1 MMTDQ
6 DFLTE
11 LRQSVIRRAQA
22 TSQVDTMAFVDEV
35 AERLS
40 DDPVFGDFVQTEYS
54 GTGKFARK
62 LRLHGFTELDDSDGS
77 LGLVAAAWSDSDM
90 IETMASATV
99 DQMTGWLTAFV
110 GEALENDLADRIT
123 ESNPAYGLSCLLRD
137 RRHQVSRIRLHL
149 FSNQKL
155 SAKFREDILPS
166 IGDLPVER
174 HIWDL
179 QRLEAL
185 YKSSQERE
193 AVFIDLADFGSSGI
207 PCLPAAAT
215 ESLRSYLCVIS
226 GNLLADLFERYG
238 SRLLEGNV
246 RSFLGLK
253 GGVNKGIRTTI
264 QHEPALFFAYNNGI
278 AATAS
283 DVEVEHTSEG
293 LMIKSLVNLQIV
305 NGGQTTA
312 SVLSARKKDRFSL
325 DNVAVQV
332 KLTKVDSSEANVL
345 IPKIAQYANTQNKVA
360 VADFFANHPFHRKM
374 EEISRRLT
382 VPSRA
387 GIRVQ
392 SKWFYERSRGQFQN
406 ERLYLTEAKKSIFDK
421 EYPASQVI
429 NKTDL
434 AKYDSVHDCKPYWG
448 SLGAQKNFTKFAA
461 KFSSSRADESEA
473 QCWERIS
480 PNFNDVYYQDMAS
493 IALLWKYSEKM
504 VSAARDSWYEG
515 DYRIQIVAY
524 TLSLMFHLFRKAG
537 HEFNLASIWNA
548 QEVNQETGELLEK
561 IAIAVQDDILSPPS
575 GTTNVGEWTKKEQ
588 CWERVKEIHISIS
601 HLLNAQA
608 IDRESYQRS
617 RTAARKQG
625 AADDEIALQT
635 HLYEQVRSGYW
646 SSLLKWPD
654 LNMHVTSEDL
664 KLIRNA
670 STERGFLRIQSKL
683 MWKRLQEIGQ
693 HCESEGFRAG

>member
-11 LRQSVIRRAQA
+11 LQQSVIRRAQA

-123 ESNPAYGLSCLLRD
+123 ESNPAYGLACLLRD

-332 KLTKVDSSEANVL
+332 KLTEV
-345 IPKIAQYANTQNKVA
+345 
-360 VADFFANHPFHRKM
+360 
-374 EEISRRLT
+374 
-382 VPSRA
+382 
-387 GIRVQ
+387 
-392 SKWFYERSRGQFQN
+392 
-406 ERLYLTEAKKSIFDK
+406 
-421 EYPASQVI
+421 
-429 NKTDL
+429 
-434 AKYDSVHDCKPYWG
+434 
-448 SLGAQKNFTKFAA
+448 
-461 KFSSSRADESEA
+461 
-473 QCWERIS
+473 
-480 PNFNDVYYQDMAS
+480 VY
-493 IALLWKYSEKM
+493 
-504 VSAARDSWYEG
+504 
-515 DYRIQIVAY
+515 
-524 TLSLMFHLFRKAG
+524 
-537 HEFNLASIWNA
+537 
-548 QEVNQETGELLEK
+548 
-561 IAIAVQDDILSPPS
+561 
-575 GTTNVGEWTKKEQ
+575 
-588 CWERVKEIHISIS
+588 
-601 HLLNAQA
+601 
-608 IDRESYQRS
+608 
-617 RTAARKQG
+617 
-625 AADDEIALQT
+625 
-635 HLYEQVRSGYW
+635 
-646 SSLLKWPD
+646 
-654 LNMHVTSEDL
+654 
-664 KLIRNA
+664 
-670 STERGFLRIQSKL
+670 
-683 MWKRLQEIGQ
+683 
-693 HCESEGFRAG
+693 